1 MPGRHVAALGQAAH
15 AGRPRARWLVGAAGG
30 AAIAAALIA
39 VTSGSAGAVD
49 NPVKATF
56 GVTGV
61 ATSNCQI
68 STGGS
73 DVYVKP
79 GQELDVKTSIVGL
92 TLLGL
97 PLDLSKLASL
107 NGALVIDPQSQTP
120 RKLDITNTVQKI
132 NGLSAGDHK
141 WTWTVSTVQVGLLKV
156 PLGLTSKALK
166 LGAKLSWDGTI
177 HVTDN
182 AGKCGVAVALP
193 SVSASVSA
201 SGLPPIGVGIPG
213 IKVTVPVSVPTVSLP
228 GVGNPGGGG
237 SGGGSNG
244 GGNHSSSTPPPVTD
258 NPIPVPAKVVPGDDG
273 SGLLGG
279 GIDFGGIPAGSVAG
293 GSVPIAGGGAGPVS
307 APSTHAAAQLPNQ
320 DSTGKQKTI
329 DLAASRPGSTGE
341 VWVVLAIVAVIALA
355 FVAATYARLY
365 LLKRGS

>member
-1 MPGRHVAALGQAAH
+1 V
-15 AGRPRARWLVGAAGG
+15 RWLVGAAGG
-30 AAIAAALIA
+30 AAIAATLIA
-39 VTSGSAGAVD
+39 ASSGSAGAVD
-49 NPVKATF
+49 KPVEATF

-61 ATSNCQI
+61 ATSNCQV

-107 NGALVIDPQSQTP
+107 NGALVIDPQSKTP
-120 RKLDITNTVQKI
+120 TKLDITNKVQKVD
-132 NGLSAGDHK
+132 GLTAGDHK
-141 WTWTVSTVQVGLLKV
+141 WTWSVSTVQVGLLKV
-156 PLGLTSKALK
+156 PLGLSSKALK
-166 LGAKLSWDGTI
+166 LGAKLTWDGVI
-177 HVTDN
+177 HVTAD
-182 AGKCGVAVALP
+182 AGKCGIAVALP

-201 SGLPPIGVGIPG
+201 TGLPPLGISIPG
-213 IKVTVPVSVPTVSLP
+213 IKVTVPVTVPSVGLP
-228 GVGNPGGGG
+228 NINKPGDGGSHGG
-237 SGGGSNG
+237 SGN
-244 GGNHSSSTPPPVTD
+244 GNHSSSAPPVTD
-258 NPIPVPAKVVPGDDG
+258 NPVPVPAKVVPGDDG

-279 GIDFGGIPAGSVAG
+279 GIDFGGIPAGSAG
-293 GSVPIAGGGAGPVS
+293 DGSAPIAGGPVAAPVS
-307 APSTHAAAQLPNQ
+307 APATHAAAQLPKQ

-365 LLKRGS
+365 LLRRGS

>member
-1 MPGRHVAALGQAAH
+1 MPGRHVAGLGHVAQVR
-15 AGRPRARWLVGAAGG
+15 RPRVRWLVGVAGG
-30 AAIAAALIA
+30 AAIAATLIA
-39 VTSGSAGAVD
+39 VTSGSAGAAD
-49 NPVKATF
+49 TPVKATF

-68 STGGS
+68 STGGT

-92 TLLGL
+92 TLLGV
-97 PLDLSKLASL
+97 PLDLSKLAAL
-107 NGALVIDPQSQTP
+107 NGSLVIDPQSQTP
-120 RKLDITNTVQKI
+120 RKLDITNTVQKV

-141 WTWTVSTVQVGLLKV
+141 WKWTVSTVQVGLLKV
-156 PLGLTSKALK
+156 PLGLTSSALK
-166 LGAKLSWDGTI
+166 LGAKLSWDGVI

-182 AGKCGVAVALP
+182 ASKCGVAVALP

-201 SGLPPIGVGIPG
+201 SGLPPIGISIPG
-213 IKVTVPVSVPTVSLP
+213 IKVTVPVSVPSVSLP
-228 GVGNPGGGG
+228 AVGKPGGGN
-237 SGGGSNG
+237 SGGSNG
-244 GGNHSSSTPPPVTD
+244 HRNHSSSTPPAGND
-258 NPIPVPAKVVPGDDG
+258 NPVPVPAKVVPGDDG

-279 GIDFGGIPAGSVAG
+279 GIDFGGVPAGSDVGG
-293 GSVPIAGGGAGPVS
+293 GSIPIAGSGAGPAS
-307 APSTHAAAQLPNQ
+307 APATHAAQLPNQ
-320 DSTGKQKTI
+320 DSTGKHKTI

-365 LLKRGS
+365 LLKRGA